1 MFRLPRWLRL
11 SRAEGVGPRTFQGLI
26 NRFGGAGAALEALPM
41 LAAARGRH
49 VRIPSASEGETELR
63 QAEKLGIRLLASGEE
78 DYPARL
84 LEIDGPPPI
93 LAVRGDPLL
102 LHRKAVALVGARN
115 ASALGRKMAMRLAD
129 GLAEAGYL
137 VVSGLA
143 RGIDT
148 EAHRASLD
156 RGTVAVLAGGLDKP
170 YPPENEALYNDICAS
185 GAAISEMPLGL
196 SPRGRDFP
204 RRNRLIAGLSLG
216 VVIVE
221 AARRSGSLIT
231 ARLAAEAGREVMAV
245 PGSPLDPRA
254 QGCNQLIRDGAMLV
268 QSAADV
274 IELVT
279 GFTGSPR
286 STFREAAAG
295 YLPLPDELG
304 DQPAD
309 IAALLAGVVLND
321 DPEPVAAVACER
333 VAPTQLRLTLTEGKY
348 HQVKRMIAAVG
359 NRVEALHRAQMGGLA
374 LDAALRQGQW
384 RWLTADD
391 LALLRAAPHNPKV
404 HSTF

>member
-1 MFRLPRWLRL
+1 MNLRAGIRLSDRQRLDWLRL

-49 VRIPSASEGETELR
+49 VRIPSASEAETELR

-231 ARLAAEAGREVMAV
+231 ARMANDQGREVFAV
-245 PGSPLDPRA
+245 PGSPLDPRCE
-254 QGCNQLIRDGAMLV
+254 GSNDLLREGATIV
-268 QSAADV
+268 TAVEDV
-274 IELVT
+274 LAVLQPFAGEAERA
-279 GFTGSPR
+279 PR
-286 STFREAAAG
+286 LFREKPSEESATLFDEWDGEPEEAG
-295 YLPLPDELG
+295 ASPYSDDEETRAG
-304 DQPAD
+304 PAGPEAR
-309 IAALLAGVVLND
+309 ILELLSH
-321 DPEPVAAVACER
+321 EPVEIDALVRTSGLSARDVQEM
-333 VAPTQLRLTLTEGKY
+333 LIDLEMSGMI
-348 HQVKRMIAAVG
+348 KRHAG
-359 NRVEALHRAQMGGLA
+359 NRVARAIE
-374 LDAALRQGQW
+374 
-384 RWLTADD
+384 
-391 LALLRAAPHNPKV
+391 
-404 HSTF
+404 